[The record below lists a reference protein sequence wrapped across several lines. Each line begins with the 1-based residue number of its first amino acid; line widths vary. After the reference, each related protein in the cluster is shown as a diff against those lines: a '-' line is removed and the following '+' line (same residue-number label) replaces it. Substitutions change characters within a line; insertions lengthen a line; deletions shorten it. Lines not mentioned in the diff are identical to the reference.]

1 MRIKTVVSIIVDG
14 TMYFRMNCGVCYW
27 TDNLA
32 QAKFYSGKAK
42 AKISE
47 VKNYIIQSLESGE
60 PHNRPRMYIYSKGNW
75 SGFQDEDAVWLN
87 EYHIRTIKLHQVL
100 FDIREL

>member
-14 TMYFRMNCGVCYW
+14 TMYFRTNSGVCHW
-27 TDNLA
+27 TADLA

-42 AKISE
+42 SKVAEI
-47 VKNYIIQSLESGE
+47 KNYIEQSLGFDE
-60 PHNRPRMYIYSKGNW
+60 PHNRPRMYIYSNGNW